1 MPIYPYVGKPGWN
14 LTTAMADEAID
25 YVNRIKALS
34 PDQSGATH
42 APHHPTKEW
51 VQKIS
56 EMKLFDQCW
65 NKLRATILPTGTSR
79 SSCCRAVH

>member
-14 LTTAMADEAID
+14 LITAMADEAID

-34 PDQSGATH
+34 PDQSFLIKFAPGATH
-42 APHHPTKEW
+42 APQHPTKEW

-65 NKLRATILPTGTSR
+65 NKLRATIF
-79 SSCCRAVH
+79 ANQN